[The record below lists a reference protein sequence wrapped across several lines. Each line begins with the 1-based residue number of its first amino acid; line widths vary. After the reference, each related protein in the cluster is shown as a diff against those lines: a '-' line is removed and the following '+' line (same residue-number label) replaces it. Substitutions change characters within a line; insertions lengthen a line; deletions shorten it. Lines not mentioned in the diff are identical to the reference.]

1 MNQNEDL
8 NQKILNYAYQQFK
21 IKEEEI
27 DEKNNRYKKITQFN
41 YSSSSEEEEEESEET
56 EKKNNNLKIG
66 YYKLKRSKKIKL
78 ENFLQK
84 KIDSKR

>member
-27 DEKNNRYKKITQFN
+27 YEKNNRYKKITQFN
-41 YSSSSEEEEEESEET
+41 YSSSSEEEEESEEN
-56 EKKNNNLKIG
+56 ENNNNLKIG

>member
-27 DEKNNRYKKITQFN
+27 DERNNKYKKITQFN
-41 YSSSSEEEEEESEET
+41 YSSSSEEEEESEEN
-56 EKKNNNLKIG
+56 ENNNNLKIG